1 MAVTSVNITR
11 VSNQLQSYS
20 LLESLRRNTLGLF
33 LEQNRLASGNRFTT
47 PSEDPVGSSRAISL
61 TQILE
66 RQEQILAN
74 IRYAD
79 SFLAATDS
87 GIGEINDLLSQAHS
101 IASEMVNTT
110 ADQSQRES
118 MAELVKGIINQLVT
132 VGNRTYQG
140 VQLFGGQQT
149 TVAPFTQSTGG
160 VEYRGDVGELRSY
173 VDYQQNPAFNLN
185 GADLFGMLT
194 SKATGY
200 VDLNPALTRD
210 TRLVD
215 VNGAAAAGVRR
226 GLIRVTTEPPA
237 RTFTV
242 DLSTADTVG
251 DVIDAINQ
259 AAEDAGLTVGPGGEF
274 HADINPEGSGI
285 DIEVGA
291 GTITVGEVGQGMT
304 ARDLGLLATRA
315 GSVGGLDLNARLTTT
330 TPIGALFAGGG
341 ASLGAIHIQNGLAS
355 ETVDLSTAQTIGD
368 VLNLINGC
376 GLSVH
381 AEINSAGTGLNVI
394 NRVSGT
400 RMSISEAGG
409 NTAELLG
416 IRTMHAGTSLDELN
430 DGRGV
435 RITPDLADLCIVAQD
450 GSRVEVNLDGARTID
465 DVLTLV
471 NTAAAAAG
479 VDVVASLSPS
489 GNGIRIVDGTTGGET
504 LRVERM
510 NYSFAAEDLGI
521 PQMDQDGAG
530 ELLGEDVN
538 TIRTDSVFSALYD
551 LHDALVS
558 TNPSHAQEQQ
568 ITQAAET
575 IQRFMKRASHL
586 QGTVG
591 ARSQAMTTRL
601 HMTEDA
607 VTASR
612 ALLSEVKD
620 LDYTEAVTRFQQAQT
635 ALQANL
641 MTGPM
646 LLQMSLMDFLR

>member
-33 LEQNRLASGNRFTT
+33 LEQNRLASGNRFTA

-110 ADQSQRES
+110 ADQTQRES

-160 VEYRGDVGELRSY
+160 VEYRGDVGDLRSY

-194 SKATGY
+194 SKATGD

-242 DLSTADTVG
+242 DLSMADTVG
-251 DVIDAINQ
+251 NVIDAICQ
-259 AAEDAGLTVGPGGEF
+259 AARDAGLTVGPGGEF

-285 DIEVGA
+285 AIEVGA

-304 ARDLGLLATRA
+304 ARDLGLLATQA
-315 GSVGGLDLNARLTTT
+315 GSVDGLDLNARLTTT
-330 TPIGALFAGGG
+330 TPIEALFAGEG

-394 NRVSGT
+394 NRVSGI

-465 DVLTLV
+465 DVLTLM
-471 NTAAAAAG
+471 NTAASAAG
-479 VDVVASLSPS
+479 VDVVASLSPT

-504 LRVERM
+504 LHVERM

-521 PQMDQDGAG
+521 LQKDLDGAG

-538 TIRTDSVFSALYD
+538 TVRTDSVFSALYD

-558 TNPSHAQEQQ
+558 TNPSHVQEQQ

-620 LDYTEAVTRFQQAQT
+620 LDYTEAVTRFQEAQT

-646 LLQMSLMDFLR
+646 LLQMSLMNFLR